1 MNNHVFDILGNSSLQ
16 VFVGSLVLLLTIMNP
31 LGMLAIFMGVT
42 ANYTK
47 SERKKISI
55 KTSMAIAVILIA
67 VTWLG
72 TGILSFFSVSIPAF
86 EVAGGLLLFMGCLPM
101 VRPQAQEPI
110 DEDEESNLNE
120 DISIVPLAF
129 PIVGGPAAILQV
141 LICLQIYGNNFQ
153 SKLALTFASVAAVTV
168 LFLFF
173 YFGEIFMKIIGIN
186 GLRII
191 KILIGIILL
200 SIAVNIV
207 AKGVVS
213 LVHFGV

>member
-1 MNNHVFDILGNSSLQ
+1 MNQHVFDMLGDSSLQ
-16 VFVGSLVLLLTIMNP
+16 IFVGSLILLLTIMNP

-47 SERKKISI
+47 AERKKISI
-55 KTSMAIAVILIA
+55 KASIAIAVILIA

-72 TGILSFFSVSIPAF
+72 TGILNFFSVSIPAF

-101 VRPQAQEPI
+101 VLPHVQGPI

-141 LICLQIYGNNFQ
+141 LICLQIYGNNFH
-153 SKLALTFASVAAVTV
+153 SKLALTLASLAAVIV

-173 YFGEIFMKIIGIN
+173 YFSELFMKIIGIN

-200 SIAVNIV
+200 SIAVNII
-207 AKGVVS
+207 AKGVVV
-213 LVHFGV
+213 LIHLGN

>member
-1 MNNHVFDILGNSSLQ
+1 MQDHVFNILGNSSGQ
-16 VFVGSLVLLLTIMNP
+16 IFIGSLVLLLTIMNP

-47 SERKKISI
+47 SERRKISI

-67 VTWLG
+67 VIWLG
-72 TGILSFFSVSIPAF
+72 TGILNFFNVSIPAF

-101 VRPQAQEPI
+101 VLPTVQKPI
-110 DEDEESNLNE
+110 DEDDESTLNE

-141 LICLQIYGNNFQ
+141 LICLQIYGNNFH
-153 SKLALTFASVAAVTV
+153 SKIALTLASITAVIV
-168 LFLFF
+168 LFIFF
-173 YFGEIFMKIIGIN
+173 YFSELFMKIIGIN

-200 SIAVNIV
+200 SIAVNII
-207 AKGVVS
+207 AKGVVV
-213 LVHFGV
+213 LMHLRT